1 MESSRDD
8 FIIAIRSA
16 FIKKGNKQRFSLIA
30 LIIFSIL
37 ILILGRLN
45 FKPINFTKIIIK
57 EIVYRSSF
65 IVSLPETYLVDT
77 YGKIQKHFIYFED
90 YQKLII
96 EVEKLKAEK
105 SIDDFILEEN
115 KKLKMIIDDYLEVS
129 DEIFAKII
137 IDKDS
142 PFLRSIIVNK
152 GSKNNVKK
160 GMAVLDGDYL
170 IGKVVEVNYSTSRA
184 LLLSDLNSKIP
195 VTIEPGS
202 YECILSGTGGSQG
215 VIQYLKEE
223 YTIEENSLVYASG
236 SGGLFKAGIPIG
248 KIILSEEGD
257 KKYVN
262 FLSDFSQ
269 LKFIK
274 IVSYKKEIKE
284 WPNFQNQVL

>member
-30 LIIFSIL
+30 LIVFSIL
-37 ILILGRLN
+37 ILILGRFN

-57 EIVYRSSF
+57 EIVYRTSF
-65 IVSLPETYLVDT
+65 IISLPETYLVDT
-77 YGKIQKHFIYFED
+77 YDKIQKHFIYFED

-105 SIDDFILEEN
+105 SIDDFILNEN

-129 DEIFAKII
+129 EEIFAKII

-223 YTIEENSLVYASG
+223 YIIEENSLVYTSG

-248 KIILSEEGD
+248 KIIFSEAGD

-262 FLSDFSQ
+262 FLSDFSSFDN
-269 LKFIK
+269 LILSGFISEITFPPFDK
-274 IVSYKKEIKE
+274 IFVI
-284 WPNFQNQVL
+284 

>member
-57 EIVYRSSF
+57 EIVYRTSF
-65 IVSLPETYLVDT
+65 IVSLPETYLIDS
-77 YGKIQKHFIYFED
+77 YDKIQKHFIYFED

-105 SIDDFILEEN
+105 SIDDFILKEN

-170 IGKVVEVNYSTSRA
+170 IGKVVEVNYSTSRV

-202 YECILSGTGGSQG
+202 YECILSGTGESQG

-223 YTIEENSLVYASG
+223 YIIEENSLVYTSG

-274 IVSYKKEIKE
+274 IVSYKKEMKE
-284 WPNFQNQVL
+284 

>member
-45 FKPINFTKIIIK
+45 FKPINFTKIVIK
-57 EIVYRSSF
+57 EIVYRTSF
-65 IVSLPETYLVDT
+65 IVSLPETYLIDT
-77 YGKIQKHFIYFED
+77 YDKIQKHFIYFED

-96 EVEKLKAEK
+96 EVEKLKAER
-105 SIDDFILEEN
+105 SIDDFILKEN

-129 DEIFAKII
+129 EEIFAKII

-215 VIQYLKEE
+215 VIQYLKED
-223 YTIEENSLVYASG
+223 YTIEENSLVYTSG

-284 WPNFQNQVL
+284 

>member
-57 EIVYRSSF
+57 EIVYRTSF
-65 IVSLPETYLVDT
+65 IVSLPETYLIDT
-77 YGKIQKHFIYFED
+77 YDKIQKHFIYFED

-160 GMAVLDGDYL
+160 GMAGLDGDYL

-215 VIQYLKEE
+215 VIQYLKED
-223 YTIEENSLVYASG
+223 YIIEENSLVYASG

>member
-30 LIIFSIL
+30 LIVFSIL
-37 ILILGRLN
+37 ILILGRFN

-57 EIVYRSSF
+57 EIVYRTSF

-77 YGKIQKHFIYFED
+77 YEKIQKHFIYFED

-105 SIDDFILEEN
+105 SIDDFILNEN

-129 DEIFAKII
+129 EEIFAKII

-223 YTIEENSLVYASG
+223 YIIEENSLVYTSG

-248 KIILSEEGD
+248 KIIFSEAGD

-274 IVSYKKEIKE
+274 IVSYKKETKE

>member
-57 EIVYRSSF
+57 EIVYRTSF

-77 YGKIQKHFIYFED
+77 YDKIQKHFIYFED

-223 YTIEENSLVYASG
+223 YIIEENSLVYTSG

-248 KIILSEEGD
+248 KIIFSEAGD

-274 IVSYKKEIKE
+274 IVSYKKETKE

>member
-30 LIIFSIL
+30 LIVFSIL
-37 ILILGRLN
+37 ILILGRFD

-57 EIVYRSSF
+57 EIVYRTSF
-65 IVSLPETYLVDT
+65 IVSLPETYLIDT
-77 YGKIQKHFIYFED
+77 YDKIQKHFIYFED

-129 DEIFAKII
+129 EEIFAKII

-223 YTIEENSLVYASG
+223 YIIEENSLVYASG

-248 KIILSEEGD
+248 KVILSEGGD

-274 IVSYKKEIKE
+274 IVSYKKETKE
-284 WPNFQNQVL
+284 

>member
-37 ILILGRLN
+37 ILILGRFN
-45 FKPINFTKIIIK
+45 FKPIDFTKIVIK

-65 IVSLPETYLVDT
+65 IVSIPENYLIT
-77 YGKIQKHFIYFED
+77 SFKKLQKHFVYFED
-90 YQKLII
+90 YQRLIL
-96 EVEKLKAEK
+96 EVEKLKAK
-105 SIDDFILEEN
+105 KNIDNFILEEN

-129 DEIFAKII
+129 EEIFAKII

-160 GMAVLDGDYL
+160 GMGVLDGEYL
-170 IGKVVEVNYSTSRA
+170 IGKVVEVNYSTSRV
-184 LLLSDLNSKIP
+184 LLLSDLNSKVP

-202 YECILSGTGGSQG
+202 YECILSGTGGNQG
-215 VIQYLKEE
+215 IIQYLKEE
-223 YTIEENSLVYASG
+223 YIIEENSLVYASG

-248 KIILSEEGD
+248 KIIFREDDD

-274 IVSYKKEIKE
+274 IVSYKKEVKE
-284 WPNFQNQVL
+284 WLNFQNQVL